1 MQGLFRGGE
10 LHRNAVSQTR
20 QAKLKSS
27 DIRGLKHF
35 AKIRDLLR
43 VLHASG
49 CQRDKAGNRHLHM
62 DEYCLGVLLFLF
74 NPAITSLRAIQ
85 RASGFRNVQ
94 KKLGIRRASLG
105 SLSESVSVFDPEPLK
120 QIAAELAAEVPLGQ
134 GADFSAV
141 HQRITAVDGS
151 VFDTVA
157 RVAELSWLPL
167 AGGKHKHAYRL
178 HTHFEVLRGV
188 PSRIDVTPA
197 NPKGDD
203 DERAVLQRTI
213 EEDRCYLIDRGYAKF
228 ALWNAIVDKG
238 SSYVCR
244 VRDNSAYE
252 IVEERALSADDIA
265 EGVLSDQIVKLGENR
280 TSENRPNH
288 PVRIV
293 VIESTPHISRGKYR
307 GGSTGPSSDGKLR
320 IATNLCDV
328 PPELISKLYRLR
340 WLIELFFRM
349 FKGLFGCSHLLST
362 KQNGVEIQAYMAIIA
377 CLLILIYTGINPN
390 KRLFEAICLYLQGWV
405 ELDELEALIEK
416 QRAAAKKR

>member
-1 MQGLFRGGE
+1 MQGLLRGGD
-10 LHRNAVSQTR
+10 LHRNAVSQNR

-27 DIRGLKHF
+27 DIHGLKHF

-43 VLHASG
+43 GLHASG

-85 RASGFRNVQ
+85 QASGFRNVQ

-120 QIAAELAAEVPLGQ
+120 QIAAELATEVPRGQ

-167 AGGKHKHAYRL
+167 
-178 HTHFEVLRGV
+178 V
-188 PSRIDVTPA
+188 
-197 NPKGDD
+197 
-203 DERAVLQRTI
+203 
-213 EEDRCYLIDRGYAKF
+213 
-228 ALWNAIVDKG
+228 
-238 SSYVCR
+238 
-244 VRDNSAYE
+244 
-252 IVEERALSADDIA
+252 
-265 EGVLSDQIVKLGENR
+265 
-280 TSENRPNH
+280 
-288 PVRIV
+288 
-293 VIESTPHISRGKYR
+293 

-320 IATNLCDV
+320 IATNLSDV
-328 PPELISKLYRLR
+328 PAELISKLYRLR

-416 QRAAAKKR
+416 QRAAAKKKNVN

>member
-1 MQGLFRGGE
+1 MP
-10 LHRNAVSQTR
+10 QTR
-20 QAKLKSS
+20 QAKLKPS

-35 AKIRDLLR
+35 AKIRDLLY
-43 VLHASG
+43 VLHANG
-49 CQRDKAGNRHLHM
+49 CQRDKAGNRSLHM

-85 RASGFRNVQ
+85 QASGFRNVQ

-120 QIAAELAAEVPLGQ
+120 QIAAELAAEVPTGK
-134 GADFSAV
+134 GADFSAI

-157 RVAELSWLPL
+157 RVAELAWVPM
-167 AGGKHKHAYRL
+167 AGGKYKHAYRL

-188 PSRIDVTPA
+188 PSRIDVTSA
-197 NPKGDD
+197 KPKGEA
-203 DERAVLQRTI
+203 DERAVLERTI
-213 EEDRCYLIDRGYAKF
+213 EEDRCYVIDRGYAKF

-244 VRDNSAYE
+244 VRDNSVYE
-252 IVEERALSADDIA
+252 IVEQRELSADDIA
-265 EGVLSDQIVKLGENR
+265 EGVLSDQVVKLGQDR
-280 TSENRPNH
+280 TAKDRPNH

-293 VIESTPHISRGKYR
+293 IVKSTPHTSRGKHR

-320 IATNLCDV
+320 IATNLCEI
-328 PPELISKLYRLR
+328 PAELVSKLYRLR

-349 FKGLFGCSHLLST
+349 FKGLFGCRHLLST

-377 CLLILIYTGINPN
+377 CLLILIYTGVNPN

-416 QRAAAKKR
+416 QRAAANKKS

>member
-1 MQGLFRGGE
+1 MPALDR
-10 LHRNAVSQTR
+10 
-20 QAKLKSS
+20 AKLKPS

-35 AKIRDLLR
+35 ARIRDLLT
-43 VLHASG
+43 VLHESG
-49 CQRDKAGNRHLHM
+49 CQRDKAGNRDLHM

-85 RASGFRNVQ
+85 QASGFRNVQ
-94 KKLGIRRASLG
+94 EKLGIQRASLG
-105 SLSESVSVFDPEPLK
+105 SLSESVLVFDPEPLK
-120 QIAAELAAEVPLGQ
+120 QIAAKLATQVPAGK
-134 GADFSAV
+134 GADFSAIG
-141 HQRITAVDGS
+141 QRITAVDGS

-157 RVAELSWLPL
+157 RVAELAWVPL

-188 PSRIDVTPA
+188 ASRIDVTSA

-213 EEDRCYLIDRGYAKF
+213 EEDRCYLTDRGYAKF

-244 VRDNSAYE
+244 ARDNSAYE
-252 IVEERALSADDIA
+252 VLQQRELSADDIA
-265 EGVLSDQIVKLGENR
+265 EGVLSDQVVELGQDR
-280 TSENRPNH
+280 TAENRPNH
-288 PVRIV
+288 KVRIV
-293 VIESTPHISRGKYR
+293 IVESTPHSSRGKYR
-307 GGSTGPSSDGKLR
+307 GGSTGPASDGKLR
-320 IATNLCDV
+320 IATNLLDV
-328 PPELISKLYRLR
+328 PAELISKIYRLR

-349 FKGLFGCSHLLST
+349 FKGLFGCRHLLSS

-377 CLLILIYTGINPN
+377 CLLILIYTGVSPN

-405 ELDELEALIEK
+405 ELDELQAIIQK
-416 QRAAAKKR
+416 QRTAAENKKV